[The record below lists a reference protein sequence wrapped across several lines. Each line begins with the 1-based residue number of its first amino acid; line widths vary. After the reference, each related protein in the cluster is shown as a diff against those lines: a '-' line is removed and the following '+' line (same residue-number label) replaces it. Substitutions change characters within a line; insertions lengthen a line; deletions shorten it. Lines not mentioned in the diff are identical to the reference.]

1 MKKTSKMTRHNLKL
15 LRVKH
20 NLTQQQ
26 LADQLGVSVSTYNL
40 VENGQRR
47 GSQCFWLK
55 LQKLLQLEDGEVW
68 QAQQLI

>member
-47 GSQCFWLK
+47 GSQDFWLK
-55 LQKLLQLEDGEVW
+55 LQNLLHLEDGEVW
-68 QAQQLI
+68 QVQQLI

>member
-1 MKKTSKMTRHNLKL
+1 MANKIKRHNLKV
-15 LRVKH
+15 LRIKH

-40 VENGQRR
+40 IENGQRR
-47 GSQCFWLK
+47 GSQEFWLK
-55 LQKLLQLEDGEVW
+55 LQNLLQLEDGEVW